1 MCVFFCGGSCIEDIS
16 THLMPHLSL
25 HPKLKTCSAD
35 TILRA
40 IKELTTD
47 NITYSSPDSGKSY
60 DFNTA
65 DTMNELL
72 VKSLIA
78 TGELI
83 LYIRTKLL
91 QKREMRK
98 DIVIELSY
106 KGFSRASDYS

>member
-72 VKSLIA
+72 VKSLIV

-91 QKREMRK
+91 
-98 DIVIELSY
+98 EL
-106 KGFSRASDYS
+106 